1 MSLCQAREE
10 KSKDNKKIIV
20 SRDKAKKVE
29 KASRQPQQK
38 KMSLQ
43 RPYPTKKRK
52 QSLMMTMIQPRQRP
66 SAIRFKSFIVS
77 VSFFVLFSNS
87 VMWVECGLPPEYC
100 EWSGREFDL
109 DDCKKWLA
117 EAHPDL
123 FESIYPPADDEEE
136 SKQPQKKKKK
146 AKKVGFAAD

>member
-1 MSLCQAREE
+1 VAVKITSATSRPLPLTTRNSKQKLLVKERPKKLLYLPQQRAILTTMMMMIPSLAKRKKAREE

-77 VSFFVLFSNS
+77 NADYRLNTV
-87 VMWVECGLPPEYC
+87 
-100 EWSGREFDL
+100 SGRDEN
-109 DDCKKWLA
+109 
-117 EAHPDL
+117 
-123 FESIYPPADDEEE
+123 SI
-136 SKQPQKKKKK
+136 
-146 AKKVGFAAD
+146 